1 MDPRGR
7 IFGATSGLV
16 TCLDGV
22 ADVELCRTADDEAE
36 LSVDVLESVLA
47 DRVGF
52 LTTDEA
58 VVVLPPRWD
67 C

>member
-1 MDPRGR
+1 M
-7 IFGATSGLV
+7 FGVTSGFV

-22 ADVELCRTADDEAE
+22 VVELCRTADDEAE

-52 LTTDEA
+52 LAVDEA
-58 VVVLPPRWD
+58 VVVPPR
-67 C
+67 